1 MKRYA
6 FIIPLVFLA
15 AACNQP
21 KLQEQVAQ
29 LQAENLE
36 LQEASLDKD
45 QSLAEFVESF
55 SDIEKNLAEIRE
67 RELNITLS
75 NSDVNT
81 SEDTHKRVAEDIKMI
96 NELMSENKRTIE
108 ELNSKIAS
116 ASGKNSQ
123 LRKAL
128 EKAKKDLTAQIEER
142 DSQIAE
148 LKSSLEVRDFTI
160 QELNANLD
168 TLTLANS
175 EQLQTIE
182 EQTHQL
188 NTAFYTIGTSKELVA
203 SNVLSKD
210 GGFLGLGKTEKLK
223 ADFNNDQFNRIDIT
237 NTQAIPLSGK
247 KAELVTSHPTDSYML
262 EGDQDENLER
272 LVILDPD
279 RFWNSSKYLVVVLD

>member
-6 FIIPLVFLA
+6 LIIPLVFLA
-15 AACNQP
+15 AACSQP
-21 KLQEQVAQ
+21 KLQEQVEL
-29 LQAENLE
+29 LQAENLK
-36 LQEASLDKD
+36 LQESSVEKD

-55 SDIEKNLAEIRE
+55 TDIEKNLAEIRE

-81 SEDTHKRVAEDIKMI
+81 SEDAHKRVAEDIKMI
-96 NELMSENKRTIE
+96 NELMSENKRTID
-108 ELNSKIAS
+108 ELNTKIAN

-128 EKAKKDLTAQIEER
+128 EKAKKDLTQQIEER
-142 DSQIAE
+142 DTQIAE
-148 LKSSLEVRDFTI
+148 LKTTLETRDFTI

-168 TLTLANS
+168 TLTLANND
-175 EQLQTIE
+175 QQQTIQE
-182 EQTHQL
+182 KTDQL
-188 NTAFYTIGTSKELVA
+188 HTAFYTIGTSKELVA
-203 SNVLSKD
+203 NNVLAKD

-223 ADFNNDQFNRIDIT
+223 EDFSNDQFNRIDISS
-237 NTQAIPLSGK
+237 TQTIPLSGK
-247 KAELVTSHPTDSYML
+247 KAELVTNHPTDSYIL